1 MESQVLITIEMSDD
15 IKQIVKKNRK
25 GFITEDTTYLEEDLS
40 DKSKLNHL
48 THIMNMY
55 KETLDHNIKV
65 LESIQIKD

>member
-15 IKQIVKKNRK
+15 IKQIVKKNCK
-25 GFITEDTTYLEEDLS
+25 GFITGDTTYLEEDLS

-48 THIMNMY
+48 IHIMNMY